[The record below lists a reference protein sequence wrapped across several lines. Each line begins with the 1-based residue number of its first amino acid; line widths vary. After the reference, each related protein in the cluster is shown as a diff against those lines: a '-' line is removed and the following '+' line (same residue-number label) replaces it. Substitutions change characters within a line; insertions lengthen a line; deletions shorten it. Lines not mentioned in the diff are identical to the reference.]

1 MADINADKILGAL
14 GLQRQDS
21 SDMVAPLVGAFIV
34 GGLIG
39 AGLGLLF
46 APKAGK
52 ELRRDLGQRIDEA
65 LESKE
70 DLVAEYKNP
79 GKSELRPPQTGA
91 PISRPSGF

>member
-39 AGLGLLF
+39 EG
-46 APKAGK
+46 
-52 ELRRDLGQRIDEA
+52 
-65 LESKE
+65 
-70 DLVAEYKNP
+70 
-79 GKSELRPPQTGA
+79 
-91 PISRPSGF
+91 